1 MLEFCV
7 TISMCIALCFLLEGV
22 ETVIKS
28 KVDKLYIVTHVGY
41 LLLIIDAM
49 IFLLTSGALE

>member
-41 LLLIIDAM
+41 PLLIIDAM
-49 IFLLTSGALE
+49 IFY